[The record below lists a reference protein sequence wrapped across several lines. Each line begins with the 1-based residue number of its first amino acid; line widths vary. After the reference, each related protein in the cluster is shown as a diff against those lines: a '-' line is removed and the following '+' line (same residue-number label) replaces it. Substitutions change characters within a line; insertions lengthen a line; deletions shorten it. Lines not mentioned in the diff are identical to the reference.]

1 MKHKHT
7 SIDGAIKEDFH
18 STVCT
23 KIYPGD
29 LSQTVADEG
38 EAGV

>member
-1 MKHKHT
+1 MKDKHT
-7 SIDGAIKEDFH
+7 SIDAAIKEDSN

-23 KIYPGD
+23 KIYPRD
-29 LSQTVADEG
+29 LSETVADEG